1 MLGYQ
6 DDIRVKKTINLLLD
20 TVRDDGGY
28 LCDMH
33 EGKYKTKEVK
43 SCIRGSAKVLL
54 AFSYLPK
61 LWNHD
66 RCQQLIKYFIRRSGI
81 YKNNN
86 PNEYVNK
93 DIQRASFP
101 ITWRTNH
108 FEILYALSKMG
119 YGNHKNLNPAW
130 DLFDLKQTSKGRYL
144 LDWTP
149 NQSPWK
155 VGNRN
160 EINKWVTLYSYLAYK
175 YKKRKNL
182 DI

>member
-1 MLGYQ
+1 
-6 DDIRVKKTINLLLD
+6 
-20 TVRDDGGY
+20 
-28 LCDMH
+28 
-33 EGKYKTKEVK
+33 
-43 SCIRGSAKVLL
+43 
-54 AFSYLPK
+54 
-61 LWNHD
+61 
-66 RCQQLIKYFIRRSGI
+66 
-81 YKNNN
+81 
-86 PNEYVNK
+86 
-93 DIQRASFP
+93 
-101 ITWRTNH
+101 
-108 FEILYALSKMG
+108 MG